1 MRGRTEMGSLAVTQY
16 TSSWYGEERIMTTAQ
31 PGPVVE
37 LRSDTFT
44 MPTPEMRRAMAEAE
58 VGDDVF
64 GEDPT
69 VNRLE
74 DTAARRFGK
83 QAGLFVVSGTMGNQV
98 SLLAQTQRG
107 DEIILDENSHIFNYE
122 VAAPAILSGVQV
134 RTLRGRHGILD
145 PDEVRRAVRPP
156 NIHHPRTSLIGVEN
170 THNRGGGAVY
180 PLETLRAIRRIADE
194 HGLAVHLDGAR
205 LFNAS
210 AASGVDVREYAAQAD
225 SVTFCLSKGLGAPV
239 GSVVVGARE
248 VVDRARRARKL
259 MGGGMRQAGVI
270 AAAGLVAL
278 ETMTERLRE
287 DHENARLLAEGLARL
302 PGIEIDLARV
312 ESNILI
318 FEVKRRD
325 LDAPGLILKLAER
338 GVKALAVSD
347 TGIRMVTHKDVSRAG
362 ILRALEVLKT
372 ILG

>member
-1 MRGRTEMGSLAVTQY
+1 VSQY
-16 TSSWYGEERIMTTAQ
+16 TSSWYEEERIMTASR
-31 PGPVVE
+31 PGQMVD

-74 DTAARRFGK
+74 AAAARRLGK
-83 QAGLFVVSGTMGNQV
+83 EAGLFVVSGTMGNQV
-98 SLLAQTQRG
+98 SLMAQTQRG
-107 DEIILDENSHIFNYE
+107 EEIILDENSHIFNYE
-122 VAAPAILSGVQV
+122 VAAPAIVSGVQV
-134 RTLRGRHGILD
+134 RTLRGRRGILD
-145 PDEVRRAVRPP
+145 PDEVRRAVRPA
-156 NIHHPRTSLIGVEN
+156 NIHYPRTSLIGVEN

-194 HGLAVHLDGAR
+194 HRLAVHLDGAR

-210 AASGVDVREYAAQAD
+210 VATGVDVREYAAQAD

-239 GSVVVGARE
+239 GSVVVGTRE
-248 VVDRARRARKL
+248 VIGRARRARKI

-278 ETMTERLRE
+278 ETMVDRLRE
-287 DHENARLLAEGLARL
+287 DHENARVLAQGLARL
-302 PGIEIDLARV
+302 PGVEIDLTWV
-312 ESNILI
+312 ETNILI
-318 FEVKRRD
+318 FDVKRRD
-325 LDAPGLILKLAER
+325 IDAPGLILKLAEHGIR
-338 GVKALAVSD
+338 ALAVSD
-347 TGIRMVTHKDVSRAG
+347 TGIRMVTHKDVNRAG
-362 ILRALEVLKT
+362 ILRALDALGA
-372 ILG
+372 ILV